1 MAVRILQEDQKNKGS
16 GLRSSHGPGPEES
29 GPMVVMVNLGDLHRG
44 INIIMVGRAF
54 KATLLLRMAILYLHI
69 SEMAL

>member
-29 GPMVVMVNLGDLHRG
+29 GPMVVMV
-44 INIIMVGRAF
+44 
-54 KATLLLRMAILYLHI
+54 I
-69 SEMAL
+69 SWRFAQRNQ